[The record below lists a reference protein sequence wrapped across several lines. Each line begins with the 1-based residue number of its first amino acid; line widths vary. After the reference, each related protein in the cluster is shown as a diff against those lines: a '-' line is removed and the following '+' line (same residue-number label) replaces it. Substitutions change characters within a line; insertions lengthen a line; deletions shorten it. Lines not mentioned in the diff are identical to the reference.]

1 MTYAENVDRFWA
13 VLTGNNQIIPNSSD
27 AVGFVG
33 LKFTEDYSK
42 LVFNINVD
50 NIRYVTGIY
59 LYDHNKDQNRT
70 EILDLME
77 EAKEQGNDDENI
89 IQIGSNGN
97 VRGTISVGGV
107 TADDLQGA
115 LKGKSLK
122 ELYRAIV
129 DGSVYVCIH
138 TKGFPDGEISTN
150 SFIPID
156 RVFPDISDFKWN

>member
-13 VLTGNNQIIPNSSD
+13 VLTGHNQIIPNPSD

-50 NIRYVTGIY
+50 NIDYVTGIY
-59 LYDHNKDQNRT
+59 LYDYNKDQNRT
-70 EILDLME
+70 VILDLME

-89 IQIGSNGN
+89 VQIGSNGK

-122 ELYRAIV
+122 HLYSSIV
-129 DGSVYVCIH
+129 DGTVYVCVH

-156 RVFPDISDFKWN
+156 RVFPDVSDFKWN